1 MNEVQKLKQIVSTIK
16 NPESIETYFNLV
28 HTFYTGLGLEEDTE
42 NIAQTIR
49 TDDRMRFTVNL
60 NARLF
65 LGLTNQDGED
75 TLLATMFEKDA
86 EKIESEVANFR
97 KDNSKFTQI
106 GDEEQSYIVTFSMET
121 YQKHQADIP
130 KWVLNCA
137 NDYLPRQEKSN
148 LRRFHSPLLTELTFD
163 DSALDLLLEQP
174 EEYYFSRLIEQYKGF
189 VREDHNRPELYK
201 WRNVQHYQEQFD
213 LEADDFHASLKNALS
228 KAQNLVYQLSL
239 SFIKKAVQYYPEEV
253 RDMFRELYNE
263 EKNLQERV
271 TRFSQRADE
280 LAPQVSEAHGKELN
294 AYQDER
300 TVSYYLAM
308 QYPEKY
314 PIYKDDIYRYLLKVV
329 TEENSKHAGE
339 KYLHYIEIGERLLH
353 LITGNDDLI
362 KLVRSTLDDD
372 CFHGDLKWLVFQDI
386 LWRTKYPPEEDTE
399 MQQFEK
405 AKTYL
410 QKFSDG
416 ADEHYAKMDWLIP
429 RFQFFRQFFER
440 EHLKSAEWNEFRK
453 IPQKTHAYTSLGIA
467 GKNAFGNPNHPIERY
482 RKSFIYLAYGE
493 DDLAT
498 RLNKLLDKNSEYHLK
513 YIGESFY
520 AEVVGYIYPEE
531 YVFYNSRDEEA
542 IKFLNIGI
550 ERKSDE
556 QFGDFFVRYNQEIEP
571 LQSIYENI
579 VGQRTNTTIPLELDQ
594 FFSWIYE
601 NFVGK
606 ETEMPEINK
615 TEPTFWLY
623 APGDNAKYWDD
634 FFQEGI
640 MAIGWDFLGDLR
652 EYENKK
658 EIQNSLEAHYGADV
672 KKTNDALACWQFVNE
687 IKTGDII
694 IVKKGRQ
701 SYLGYGVVTSDYDFN
716 QQREFFYHV
725 RNVEWIKRGEW
736 ETDFKIVVKTLTQ
749 ISKYPEYVE
758 KLAELLEINTQ
769 FSPHSKMKQYWWL
782 NANPNIWRLAD
793 NEVGQEQTYT
803 SHNSRGNK
811 RQIYK
816 NFEQVQPG
824 DLVIGYESTPVKK
837 VKAILEITE
846 PLHVDDEGEEQM
858 TFRVKQ
864 FTPNQP
870 TWDELK
876 SMGSLAD
883 CSVLK
888 NNQGS
893 LFHLTAT
900 EFDTIY
906 DLAFKKR
913 EIFQPYIKADA
924 LKELFMLEEKLDRIR
939 DLLEYKKN
947 IILQGPPGT
956 GKTFL
961 AKRLAWLQLGAK
973 DESRISTIQFHPS
986 YSYEDFIRGYRPTEE
1001 HFELKDGLFLDI
1013 CKQAKSDPEHPYYLV
1028 IDEINRGNLSKI
1040 FGELMMLIEKDK
1052 RGPEFK
1058 VTLPYKKQD
1067 EPHFYIPENLYLIGT
1082 MNTADRSL
1090 ALVDYALRR
1099 RFVFIDLMPNF
1110 GEKFQRHLKS
1120 LGVDEGTITLI
1131 VERLE
1136 SLNAE
1141 ITEESGLGKGFQ
1153 IGHSYF
1159 CQPKGN
1165 DTQWYRNIIEYEII
1179 PLLNEY
1185 WFDKPEKVKSLK
1197 DDLLSI

>member
-16 NPESIETYFNLV
+16 NPESIQTYFNLV
-28 HTFYTGLGLEEDTE
+28 HKFYTGLGLEEDTE

-49 TDDRMRFTVNL
+49 TDNRMRFTVNL

-65 LGLTNQDGED
+65 LGLTNKDGED

-86 EKIESEVANFR
+86 ENIESKVANFR
-97 KDNSKFTQI
+97 KDSSKFTQV
-106 GDEEQSYIVTFSMET
+106 GDEEQSYIVTLPMET
-121 YQKHQADIP
+121 YYKHQADIER
-130 KWVLNCA
+130 WVLHCA
-137 NDYLPRQEKSN
+137 SEYLPRQEKSN

-163 DSALDLLLEQP
+163 DSVIDLLLEQP
-174 EEYYFSRLIEQYKGF
+174 EEYYFSRLIKQYKKL

-213 LEADDFHASLKNALS
+213 IEAGDFHASLKNALS
-228 KAQNLVYQLSL
+228 NAQNLVYHLSL

-253 RDMFRELYNE
+253 RDMFRELYDE
-263 EKNLQERV
+263 SKDLQERV
-271 TRFSQRADE
+271 DRFSQRANE

-300 TVSYYLAM
+300 SVSNYLAM
-308 QYPEKY
+308 RYPEKY
-314 PIYKDDIYRYLLKVV
+314 PIYKDDIYQYLLEVV
-329 TEENSKHAGE
+329 TEEEPKQAGE
-339 KYLHYIEIGERLLH
+339 KYLHYIEVGTRLLP
-353 LITGNDDLI
+353 LITGDEDLLG
-362 KLVRSTLDDD
+362 LVQSTLDEE
-372 CFHGDLKWLVFQDI
+372 CFHGEPKWLVFQDI
-386 LWRTKYPPEEDTE
+386 LWRTKYPPEEDTD

-410 QKFSDG
+410 QKFSSVV
-416 ADEHYAKMDWLIP
+416 DEHYAKIDWLNS

-440 EHLKSAEWNEFRK
+440 EHLESAEWSEFQD
-453 IPQKTHAYTSLGIA
+453 IPQHTHAYTSLGIA
-467 GKNAFGNPNHPIERY
+467 GKNAFGEANHTIEQY

-493 DDLAT
+493 DNLAT
-498 RLNKLLDKNSEYHLK
+498 RLNTLLDKNSEYHLK

-520 AEVVGYIYPEE
+520 AEVVGYIYPED
-531 YVFYNSRDEEA
+531 YVIYNTRDEDA
-542 IKFLNIGI
+542 IQFLNIGI
-550 ERKSDE
+550 ERKSNE
-556 QFGDFFVRYNQEIEP
+556 QFGDFFIRYNQEIEP

-601 NFVGK
+601 N
-606 ETEMPEINK
+606 
-615 TEPTFWLY
+615 Y
-623 APGDNAKYWDD
+623 
-634 FFQEGI
+634 
-640 MAIGWDFLGDLR
+640 
-652 EYENKK
+652 
-658 EIQNSLEAHYGADV
+658 V
-672 KKTNDALACWQFVNE
+672 K
-687 IKTGDII
+687 IKP
-694 IVKKGRQ
+694 K
-701 SYLGYGVVTSDYDFN
+701 
-716 QQREFFYHV
+716 
-725 RNVEWIKRGEW
+725 RNGER
-736 ETDFKIVVKTLTQ
+736 
-749 ISKYPEYVE
+749 
-758 KLAELLEINTQ
+758 N
-769 FSPHSKMKQYWWL
+769 YWWL
-782 NANPNIWRLAD
+782 NANPNIWRLTD

-803 SHNSRGNK
+803 SRNSKGNK
-811 RQIYK
+811 RQVYK

-876 SMGSLAD
+876 SMESLAD

-893 LFHLTAT
+893 LFELTAT

-913 EIFQPYIKADA
+913 ERFEPYSTAEA
-924 LKELFMLEEKLDRIR
+924 LEELFLPEEELHRIR

-973 DESRISTIQFHPS
+973 DESRIATIQFHPS

-1067 EPHFYIPENLYLIGT
+1067 EPDFYIPDNLYLIGT

-1120 LGVDEGTITLI
+1120 FGMDDGTIDLI
-1131 VERLE
+1131 VERLQ

-1141 ITEESGLGKGFQ
+1141 IDEESGLGKGFQ
-1153 IGHSYF
+1153 IGQSYF
-1159 CQPKGN
+1159 CQPNGN
-1165 DTQWYRNIIEYEII
+1165 DMQWYRNIIAYEII
-1179 PLLNEY
+1179 PLLEEY
-1185 WFDKPEKVKSLK
+1185 WFDNPKKVDELEKA
-1197 DDLLSI
+1197 LLP